1 MKKYEEDISDEDAKI
16 LFKWVDKD
24 GDERIDIDD
33 FMKMFMAL

>member
-24 GDERIDIDD
+24 NDGRIDIDD